1 MTINAGTVVVLK
13 SKIVTPSPLPQYTTV
28 NPA

>member
-13 SKIVTPSPLPQYTTV
+13 SRIVTPSPLPYYTTV
-28 NPA
+28 NAA